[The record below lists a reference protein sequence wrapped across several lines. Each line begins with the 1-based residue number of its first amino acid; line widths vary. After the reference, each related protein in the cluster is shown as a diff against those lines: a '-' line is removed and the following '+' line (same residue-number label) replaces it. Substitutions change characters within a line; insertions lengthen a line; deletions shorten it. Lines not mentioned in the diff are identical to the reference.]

1 MRRTLLRHSKKL
13 LEEAAKDLEIGCY
26 NKAASASYFAV
37 SKASETLLRILGEA
51 VPRRYDKLANAIK
64 YKGLADVSEILKI
77 LYQARKEADYGEGV
91 TEEEARASVEM
102 AKKAI
107 EVIEIFISLVG
118 RDSVDP

>member
-1 MRRTLLRHSKKL
+1 MSLRHSEKL

-37 SKASETLLRILGEA
+37 RKASETLLRILGEII
-51 VPRRYDKLANAIK
+51 PRRDDKLANAIK
-64 YKGLADVSEILKI
+64 YKGLTEVSEILRI

-102 AKKAI
+102 ARKAI
-107 EVIEIFISLVG
+107 EIIKRFISLVG
-118 RDSVDP
+118 RGSEDP